1 MTKRSLANGWT
12 GFCFALSAAL
22 LAAGP
27 APAQE
32 TDAKPAP
39 VQEVKSDAAMKQLM
53 AASGLFDKGLYKMA
67 ITEYEAFLAK
77 YPTHEKASAAR
88 YGLAVCHY
96 RLKPPAYA
104 EAAKALNE
112 LVKDKKFSQR
122 DEALAVLGHCLLAT
136 KQNEQ
141 ALAAFDDLLENHAK
155 SKHAELAALNRAQV
169 LFLLERPKDSLAACE
184 KFLKDFSGSSRKGA
198 AEYFMACSQSALKDY
213 AGSEK
218 TLGKFISDN
227 KSSSYA
233 ADATLLLGQAMENQN
248 KLDGAAE
255 QYRSFLKIAPDPRK
269 GEGYYSLGLALYKAG
284 KFADAVTELSTAV
297 SKYGSDS
304 YAPAAR
310 LQLGLA
316 QLGAGQIADAR
327 KMLEQVVANDPQRS
341 RKAAYW
347 LAQCDMTEKKHDAAR
362 QALLKLAAM
371 TPPPENLPAI
381 QFDAALCAME
391 MGQFE
396 VAAKEFASFAEKNSG
411 HAQAPDAMYRQA
423 FCLHKLTQFDASNTL
438 CEKIL
443 KGPASSVTTPTTE
456 LSAENL
462 FLMSKHADA
471 AKLFEKLMAGAQGA
485 RQQRLSLRLGQCAFL
500 AGDYK
505 KAATILAPIAAD
517 AAAAKDE
524 NLREAAF
531 YLGDAQIQLQQYAPA
546 AKSLETYIASGGTL
560 KEEATFKLGLSHS
573 RAGHTDKAEKTLATL
588 IDQPLGSPWVA
599 RSLLAYGQL
608 AYQKLKQSDKAA
620 DALNKVLDPKA
631 KAPADV
637 LPAAMFLLGW
647 IDFDAKKYDA
657 AAARFGKLVAD
668 YPKDALAADAALQ
681 QGICAKES
689 GKTDEA
695 IKLLKT
701 FISSYDSSPRV
712 NEARFML
719 AECLAK
725 SNKHAEAIEIFNALA
740 DKKQSVSD
748 VVLYNLAWSQ
758 RAAKDNAK
766 AVTAYKQLLSQFPG
780 SKLISPTRT
789 ELAELLCLDKKFSEA
804 AALAEKVLADRSA
817 DAKTKAIAQ
826 YRLGLCY
833 NEMSEPSKCAK
844 AFAEFLKT
852 YPDNDLVPAAMYQ
865 AGVACTAAGELDKAE
880 EHYTTLIKKFE
891 NDKLVPVARLKLGEV
906 QATNG
911 NYKASAATY
920 QDFLDKHKGNEYGYL
935 ARFGIGW
942 AMENQKKYD
951 DARTWYTAVIEAHNG
966 ETAARAQFQI
976 GECYFAQAKYAEAAR
991 ELLKVDIVYAYPQWS
1006 CKALYEAGRA
1016 FEYLKQ
1022 YDEARAQYTT
1032 CAEKYKDQDST
1043 ALAKKR
1049 LDNLPGANQN
1059 P

>member
-1 MTKRSLANGWT
+1 MFSALA
-12 GFCFALSAAL
+12 AAVLIASAA
-22 LAAGP
+22 AAT
-27 APAQE
+27 AQE

-39 VQEVKSDAAMKQLM
+39 VEGAKSDAAMKQLM
-53 AASGLFDKGLYKMA
+53 AASGLFDRGQYKMA
-67 ITEYEAFLAK
+67 ITDYETFLAK

-136 KQNEQ
+136 KQNDQ
-141 ALAAFDDLLENHAK
+141 ALATFDDLLENHPK

-184 KFLKDFSGSSRKGA
+184 AFIKNYGSSSHRGA

-218 TLGKFISDN
+218 TLAKFVSDN

-233 ADATLLLGQAMENQN
+233 QDATLLLGQAMEYQN

-255 QYRSFLKIAPDPRK
+255 QYRNFLKIAPDPRK

-284 KFADAVTELSTAV
+284 KFAEAVTELSTAV

-304 YAPAAR
+304 FAPAAR

-316 QLGAGQIADAR
+316 QLGAGQTGEAR
-327 KMLEQVVANDPQRS
+327 KTLDQVVANDPQRA
-341 RKAAYW
+341 RKASYW
-347 LAQCDMTEKKHDAAR
+347 IAQCDMTEKKHAAAR
-362 QALLKLAAM
+362 EALIKLAAM
-371 TPPPENLPAI
+371 TPPPENLEAI
-381 QFDAALCAME
+381 LFDQALCAME
-391 MGQFE
+391 LGQYE
-396 VAAKEFASFAEKNSG
+396 LAAKEFGAFADKHSA
-411 HAQAPDAMYRQA
+411 HAQAGDAMYRQA
-423 FCLHKLTQFDASNTL
+423 FCLHKLTQFAASNTL

-443 KGPASSVTTPTTE
+443 KGPDSPVTAATTE

-462 FLMSKHADA
+462 FLMSKHADS
-471 AKLFEKLMAGAQGA
+471 AKLFEKLLPGATGA
-485 RQQRLSLRLGQCAFL
+485 RQQRLALRLGQCAFL

-505 KAATILAPIAAD
+505 KAAQILAPIAAD

-531 YLGDAQIQLQQYAPA
+531 YLGDAQIQLQQYPAA
-546 AKSLETYIASGGTL
+546 AKSLDSYIASGGSL
-560 KEEATFKLGLSHS
+560 KQEATFKLGLSYS
-573 RAGHTDKAEKTLATL
+573 RAGNTDKAEKTLSTL

-599 RSLLAYGQL
+599 RALLAYGQL

-620 DALNKVLDPKA
+620 GALAKVLDPKA
-631 KAPADV
+631 KAPVDV

-657 AAARFGKLVAD
+657 AAERFGKLVAE
-668 YPKDALAADAALQ
+668 YPKDALAADAAMQ
-681 QGICAKES
+681 QGICAKEA
-689 GKTDEA
+689 GKIDQAAT
-695 IKLLKT
+695 LLKT
-701 FISSYDSSPRV
+701 FVSAYGSSPRL
-712 NEARFML
+712 NEAKFLL

-725 SNKHAEAIEIFNALA
+725 SNKHAEAVEIFAALA

-748 VVLYNLAWSQ
+748 VVLYNLAWSY
-758 RAAKDNAK
+758 RAVKDNAK
-766 AVTAYKQLLSQFPG
+766 AIAAYQQLLAKFRN
-780 SKLISPTRT
+780 SKLVSPAST
-789 ELAELLCLDKKFSEA
+789 ELAELLCLDKKYSEA
-804 AALAEKVLADRSA
+804 AGLAEKVLADRQA
-817 DAKTKAIAQ
+817 DAKTKAVAQ

-833 NEMSEPSKCAK
+833 SEMSEPSKCAK
-844 AFAEFLKT
+844 AFGEFLKN
-852 YPDNDLVPAAMYQ
+852 YPDNELVPAAMYQ
-865 AGVACTAAGELDKAE
+865 AGIACTAAGELDKAE
-880 EHYTTLIKKFE
+880 EHYAALIKKFE
-891 NDKLVPVARLKLGEV
+891 SDKLVAVARLKLGEV

-911 NYKASAATY
+911 NYSASAATY
-920 QDFLDKHKGNEYGYL
+920 QEFLDKHKGNEYGYL
-935 ARFGIGW
+935 ARFGVGW

-976 GECYFAQAKYAEAAR
+976 GECYFAQAKYNEAAR

-1006 CKALYEAGRA
+1006 GKALYETGRA

-1022 YDEARAQYTT
+1022 YDDARAQYTM
-1032 CAEKYKDQDST
+1032 CIEKYKDQDVA

-1049 LDNLPGANQN
+1049 LENLPGAN
-1059 P
+1059 